1 MILWKSAEPAQVNAL
16 LCAYASTDLALSA
29 NIAQIRHEG
38 TEACIG
44 EE

>member
-16 LCAYASTDLALSA
+16 VCASAPTDLALSV
-29 NIAQIRHEG
+29 NTAQIRHEG

>member
-1 MILWKSAEPAQVNAL
+1 VEISGTRSGQRLGL
-16 LCAYASTDLALSA
+16 RDLALSV
-29 NIAQIRHEG
+29 NTAQIRHEG